1 MLAKNLLAQIERLWA
16 NLMGLGARRLSALA
30 LIGVAAFVT
39 TGLAG
44 YYLSRPT
51 METLYSGLD
60 RDDIAAIGAALRE
73 AGVPFDVNAESTV
86 VLTPTGQTAAARMIL
101 AEKGLPR
108 GGAIGN
114 ELYDKLGSL
123 GLTSFMQDVTRL
135 RALEGELA
143 RTIQMMRG
151 VKAARVHIVL
161 ADEGS
166 FRREREPSSASVVIR
181 TDGGDD
187 RAIGR
192 AIRHLVASGVP
203 GMKLEDVTVLNV
215 DGSLLA
221 YGADSVEKSPDNL
234 LALEKEVS
242 QQIRENVSRTL
253 TPYLSSQNFQIS
265 VAARLNADKT
275 QTNETIYNPDQRV
288 ERSVRVTKEQQS
300 SQNAAGEQPA
310 GVEANLPKPKNPGG
324 ESKQSNDQTQK
335 REELTNYEISSKSI
349 QTTSAGFVVQNLSVA
364 VLINRAA
371 LAASLGGKPSAD
383 AIEAQVHEIEQLVAS
398 AAGLNRQRGDA
409 VKIAVVDFVD
419 SSRDLEPAPGPS
431 LLEIVARQTGSILN
445 AGAIVLVAA
454 MMLWFGVRPAVR
466 MAFAPQRLIAAGD
479 ARGAPGGQTP
489 ALAAPDGEGQA
500 GESILIETDA
510 GPDEFMQALLAR
522 RDNGPERKLQKLIDF
537 DENHAAAILKQWI
550 RQGANG

>member
-1 MLAKNLLAQIERLWA
+1 VATNLLAQIERLWA
-16 NLMGLGARRLSALA
+16 NLRGLGVRRLSALA
-30 LIGVAAFVT
+30 LIGVAVFAT

-60 RDDIAAIGAALRE
+60 RDDISAIGAALRE

-86 VLTPTGQTAAARMIL
+86 VLTPAGQAAAARMIL

-108 GGAIGN
+108 SGAVGN

-143 RTIQMMRG
+143 RTIQMMRT

-166 FRREREPSSASVVIR
+166 FRRERQPSSSSVVIR

-187 RAIGR
+187 RVTGQ
-192 AIRHLVASGVP
+192 AIRHLVASAVP

-253 TPYLSSQNFQIS
+253 TPYLSGQNFQIS

-275 QTNETIYNPDQRV
+275 QTNETIYNPDSRV

-300 SQNAAGEQPA
+300 AQNAAGEQPA
-310 GVEANLPKPKNPGG
+310 GVEANLPKPKATGG

-335 REELTNYEISSKSI
+335 REELTNYEISSKSV

-371 LAASLGGKPSAD
+371 LAASLGGKPTAEAVD
-383 AIEAQVHEIEQLVAS
+383 AQVREIEQLVGS

-409 VKIAVVDFVD
+409 VKISVVDFVD
-419 SSRDLEPAPGPS
+419 SSRDLDPAPGPS
-431 LLEIVARQTGSILN
+431 LVEIVARQTGSILN
-445 AGAIVLVAA
+445 AGAIVAVAA
-454 MMLWFGVRPAVR
+454 MLLWFGVRPGLR
-466 MAFAPQRLIAAGD
+466 MAFAPPSAVALTD
-479 ARGAPGGQTP
+479 ARGGSAGQTP
-489 ALAAPDGEGQA
+489 ALGAPDGDGQPD
-500 GESILIETDA
+500 ESILIETDSNR
-510 GPDEFMQALLAR
+510 DEFMQALLAR
-522 RDNGPERKLQKLIDF
+522 RDNGSERKLMKMIEF
-537 DENHAAAILKQWI
+537 DENHAATVLKQWI

>member
-1 MLAKNLLAQIERLWA
+1 MATNLLAQLERLWA
-16 NLMGLGARRLSALA
+16 NLRGLGVRRLAALA

-39 TGLAG
+39 TGVAG

-60 RDDIAAIGAALRE
+60 RDDIAAIGAALHE

-86 VLTPTGQTAAARMIL
+86 VLTPPGQAEHARMIL

-108 GGAIGN
+108 GGAVGN

-143 RTIQMMRG
+143 RTIQMMRS

-166 FRREREPSSASVVIR
+166 FRRERQPASASVVIR

-187 RAIGR
+187 RLTGR
-192 AIRHLVASGVP
+192 AIRHLVASAVP

-242 QQIRENVSRTL
+242 QQVRENVSRTL
-253 TPYLSSQNFQIS
+253 TPYLSAHNFQIS

-275 QTNETIYNPDQRV
+275 QTNETIYNPDSRV

-310 GVEANLPKPKNPGG
+310 GVEANLPKPKTTGG

-349 QTTSAGFVVQNLSVA
+349 QTTSAGFVVQNLSIA

-383 AIEAQVHEIEQLVAS
+383 ALAAQVHEIEQLVAS
-398 AAGLNRQRGDA
+398 AAGLNRERGDT
-409 VKIAVVDFVD
+409 VKVAVVDFVD
-419 SSRDLEPAPGPS
+419 SGRDLEPAPGPS
-431 LLEIVARQTGSILN
+431 LIEIVARQTGSILN
-445 AGAIVLVAA
+445 AGAIVAVAG

-466 MAFAPQRLIAAGD
+466 MAFAPPRLAATQE
-479 ARGAPGGQTP
+479 ARGGTP
-489 ALAAPDGEGQA
+489 ALEAPDGGGQA
-500 GESILIETDA
+500 SESILIETDPGGDA
-510 GPDEFMQALLAR
+510 FMQALLAR

-537 DENHAAAILKQWI
+537 DETHAATILKQWI